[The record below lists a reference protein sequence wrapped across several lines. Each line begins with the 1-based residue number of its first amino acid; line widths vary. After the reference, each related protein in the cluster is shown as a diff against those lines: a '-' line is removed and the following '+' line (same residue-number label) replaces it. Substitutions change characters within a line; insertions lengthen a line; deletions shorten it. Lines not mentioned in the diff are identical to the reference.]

1 MVFILNRGFKTILM
15 KDKRVLITGIGSIG
29 SEVVR
34 QVCFNGANT
43 VILFDRNE
51 EKIFYLEK
59 EINKDYPNVKVI
71 SRIGSITDKKRTDM
85 IFEETQPQVVIHTA
99 AMKHV
104 PLCEENPHECIINN
118 VGGTKNLVEVS
129 VKHSVEQF
137 FFISTDKAVEPI
149 SVMGMSKRLCELFIM
164 SIWDRYLT
172 KFTIVRFGNVYG
184 SSGSVVEIF
193 KKQLPTGVLTV
204 THPEMERYFISV
216 EEAVYKL
223 IRIKESGLYVLNM
236 GKPVNIFNLANQLIA
251 DYTQPCKIE
260 ITGIRPGEKIK
271 EKLHY
276 DNEVLEKHEQGF
288 TIACPFRYKG
298 DDYRDI
304 CLLINDCNNMN
315 KEHLLIEIDQI
326 ING

>member
-1 MVFILNRGFKTILM
+1 MSNKKIL

-59 EINKDYPNVKVI
+59 EINRDYPEIKVV
-71 SRIGSITDKKRTDM
+71 SRIGSITDKKRVDM
-85 IFEETQPQVVIHTA
+85 VFEETQPQIVIHTA

-104 PLCEENPHECIINN
+104 PLCEENPYECVINN
-118 VGGTKNLVEVS
+118 VGGTKNIVEVS

-172 KFTIVRFGNVYG
+172 KFIIVRFGNVYG

-193 KKQLPTGVLTV
+193 EKQLPNRVLTV

-216 EEAVYKL
+216 EEAVDKL

-236 GKPVNIFNLANQLIA
+236 GKPVNIFNLANQLIEA
-251 DYTQPCKIE
+251 SGRPCKIE
-260 ITGIRPGEKIK
+260 ITGIRPGEKLK
-271 EKLHY
+271 EKLLY
-276 DNEVLEKHEQGF
+276 PYEVSNNDKDVMTVASKEH
-288 TIACPFRYKG
+288 RYKG

>member
-1 MVFILNRGFKTILM
+1 M

-29 SEVVR
+29 SEIVR

-43 VILFDRNE
+43 IILFDRNE
-51 EKIFYLEK
+51 EKIFYLER
-59 EINKDYPNVKVI
+59 EIVKDYPNVKVV
-71 SRIGSITDKKRTDM
+71 SRIGSIIDKKRVDM
-85 IFEETQPQVVIHTA
+85 IFEETQPQIVIHTA

-104 PLCEENPHECIINN
+104 PLCEENPHECVINN

-137 FFISTDKAVEPI
+137 FFISTDKAVEPV

-236 GKPVNIFNLANQLIA
+236 GKPVKIFNLANQLIEA
-251 DYTQPCKIE
+251 SGRPCKIE
-260 ITGIRPGEKIK
+260 ITGIRPGEKLK
-271 EKLHY
+271 EKLMY
-276 DNEVLEKHEQGF
+276 NYEVSDDNKDVMAVASKEH
-288 TIACPFRYKG
+288 RYKG

-326 ING
+326 INI

>member
-1 MVFILNRGFKTILM
+1 M

-29 SEVVR
+29 SEIVR

-43 VILFDRNE
+43 IILFDRNE
-51 EKIFYLEK
+51 EKIFYLER
-59 EINKDYPNVKVI
+59 EIVKDYPNVKVV
-71 SRIGSITDKKRTDM
+71 SRIGSITDKKRVDM
-85 IFEETQPQVVIHTA
+85 IFEETQPQIVIHTA

-104 PLCEENPHECIINN
+104 PLCEENPHECVINN

-137 FFISTDKAVEPI
+137 FFISTDKAVEPV

-236 GKPVNIFNLANQLIA
+236 GKPVKIFNLANQLIEA
-251 DYTQPCKIE
+251 SGRPCKIE
-260 ITGIRPGEKIK
+260 ITGIRPGEKLK
-271 EKLHY
+271 EKLMY
-276 DNEVLEKHEQGF
+276 NYEVSDDNKDVMAVASKEH
-288 TIACPFRYKG
+288 RYKG

-326 ING
+326 INI

>member
-1 MVFILNRGFKTILM
+1 M
-15 KDKRVLITGIGSIG
+15 KDKRVLVTGIGSIG

-34 QVCFNGANT
+34 QICFNGADT

-51 EKIFYLEK
+51 EKIFYLER
-59 EINKDYPNVKVI
+59 EINKDYPNIKVI
-71 SRIGSITDKKRTDM
+71 PRIGSITDKKRVDM
-85 IFEETQPQVVIHTA
+85 IFEETRPQIVIHTA

-129 VKHSVEQF
+129 VKYNVEQF
-137 FFISTDKAVEPI
+137 FFISTDKAVQPI

-184 SSGSVVEIF
+184 SSGSVIEIF

-236 GKPVNIFNLANQLIA
+236 GKPVNIFNLANQLIEA
-251 DYTQPCKIE
+251 SGKPCKIE
-260 ITGIRPGEKIK
+260 ITGIRPGEKLK
-271 EKLHY
+271 EKLLY
-276 DNEVLEKHEQGF
+276 NYEVSNNNKDVMR
-288 TIACPFRYKG
+288 IANTYPFNKG
-298 DDYRDI
+298 DDYLNI
-304 CLLINDCNNMN
+304 CLLINDCDNMS
-315 KEHLLIEIDQI
+315 KENLLIEIDEI